1 MSHAE
6 FLWWMARGTVKPLD
20 RELIYHNRLMQV
32 QSISHFS
39 GQPMFKDTTLDW
51 YAKTQDDID
60 SELRAHVSRRQ
71 KKLNEK
77 KEKENG

>member
-6 FLWWMARGTVKPLD
+6 FLWWMARGTIKPLD
-20 RELIYHNRLMQV
+20 RDLIYHNRLMQV

-39 GQPMFKDTTLDW
+39 GQAMFKDTSLDW
-51 YAKTQDDID
+51 YAKTQEDID
-60 SELRAHVSRRQ
+60 KDLMNNVRKRQ
-71 KKLNEK
+71 QELNEK